1 MIHIENLCCG
11 YGDRDV
17 LHGVSANMGPGEM
30 VGILGPNGSGKTTL
44 LLALAGV
51 LPIRDGQVRIQGEDV
66 KGIPPKAV
74 AWRMASVPQKA
85 ETTFPLQCFSVV
97 LMGRYPYL
105 SFFGGYTQSD
115 REIAGAAMRR
125 TGIHALAERSLDA
138 VSGGEFQRVLIARA
152 FAQETD
158 ILLLDE
164 PAASLDPAG
173 VVRVFDLLKDR
184 NKEGALVL
192 CAVHDLN
199 LAAVYCDRLI
209 FLKNGRVVED
219 GPTEEVFNARN
230 LSQIYDTDIRVS
242 RHPLS
247 CAPQAHFVPRH
258 CASLPSDAS
267 GDSGRGDT
275 RSG

>member
-17 LHGVSANMGPGEM
+17 LHGVSAHMGPGEM
-30 VGILGPNGSGKTTL
+30 VGILGPNGGGKTTL

-51 LPIRDGQVRIQGEDV
+51 IPVRSGRVRIQDEV
-66 KGIPPKAV
+66 LRKISPKAV
-74 AWRMASVPQKA
+74 AERMASVPQKA
-85 ETTFPLQCFSVV
+85 ETTFALQCFSVV

-115 REIAGAAMRR
+115 REIARAAMRR
-125 TGIHALAERSLDA
+125 TGILDLARRPLDA
-138 VSGGEFQRVLIARA
+138 VSGGEFQRVLMARA
-152 FAQETD
+152 FAQETN

-173 VVRVFDLLKDR
+173 VVRIFDLLKDK

-199 LAAVYCDRLI
+199 LAAVYCDMPDVPNRACAAPRLPAVARWSACSG
-209 FLKNGRVVED
+209 KPPPARARPRWRHGREC
-219 GPTEEVFNARN
+219 R
-230 LSQIYDTDIRVS
+230 
-242 RHPLS
+242 
-247 CAPQAHFVPRH
+247 
-258 CASLPSDAS
+258 
-267 GDSGRGDT
+267 
-275 RSG
+275 